1 MHGDHRVNRLKLH
14 ELQVLLAAAQA
25 GSMAKAAA
33 QLAMSEPAVSRS
45 ISDMERTL
53 GAFGAAIEERHGNA
67 LAIAPSNKLARIAW
81 SVLANGRIFEARA
94 VREDEMRW
102 RFGLPGAC
110 EHW

>member
-14 ELQVLLAAAQA
+14 ELQVLLAVAQA

-53 GAFGAAIEERHGNA
+53 GVSLFDRSSKGVKSTPYGRALIKRGVAVFDELRHREGLVISRQIFARSRHSQPTAIDYG
-67 LAIAPSNKLARIAW
+67 
-81 SVLANGRIFEARA
+81 
-94 VREDEMRW
+94 
-102 RFGLPGAC
+102 
-110 EHW
+110 

>member
-14 ELQVLLAAAQA
+14 ELQVLLAVAQA

-53 GAFGAAIEERHGNA
+53 AVSLFDRNGLERA
-67 LAIAPSNKLARIAW
+67 
-81 SVLANGRIFEARA
+81 
-94 VREDEMRW
+94 
-102 RFGLPGAC
+102 
-110 EHW
+110 